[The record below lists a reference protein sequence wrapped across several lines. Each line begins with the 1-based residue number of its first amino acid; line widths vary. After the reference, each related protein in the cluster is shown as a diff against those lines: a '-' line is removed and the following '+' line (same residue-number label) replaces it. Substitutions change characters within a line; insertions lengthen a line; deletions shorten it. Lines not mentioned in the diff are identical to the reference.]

1 MNRKVMV
8 VVAAVLF
15 VLIIAASSNAA
26 VFVATVKNFRGALYQ
41 GVGPTPAHASEM
53 AVVKCSQDS
62 FAPRSC
68 KVLCVRM
75 ECPPPV
81 CAPPVRKPISKAAVG
96 RAYPAGYWGRPMP

>member
-8 VVAAVLF
+8 VVAASLF
-15 VLIIAASSNAA
+15 VLFIAASSNAA

-41 GVGPTPAHASEM
+41 GAGPTPAHASEM
-53 AVVKCSQDS
+53 AIVKCSQDS

-75 ECPPPV
+75 DCPQPM
-81 CAPPVRKPISKAAVG
+81 CAPPMRKPISKARVG
-96 RAYPAGYWGRPMP
+96 KVYPAGYWGRPMP

>member
-8 VVAAVLF
+8 LVAGVLF
-15 VLIIAASSNAA
+15 VLMVAASSDAA

-53 AVVKCSQDS
+53 AIVKCSRDS
-62 FAPRSC
+62 FIPPSC
-68 KVLCVRM
+68 KVVGVRM

-81 CAPPVRKPISKAAVG
+81 CAPPLRKPISKARVSKT
-96 RAYPAGYWGRPMP
+96 YPAGYWGRPMP